1 MKLRCGNLEGWNK
14 FWIDEDRRKC
24 KFCGKGRNN
33 MEHYMEDYEKIKDWF
48 RGLGNSKESSKE
60 RWDRIWSEDLDKEK
74 GEVLV
79 KIWKTKDKIGK
90 EKIVRKQAGEREI
103 RD

>member
-1 MKLRCGNLEGWNK
+1 
-14 FWIDEDRRKC
+14 
-24 KFCGKGRNN
+24 
-33 MEHYMEDYEKIKDWF
+33 MEHYMEDCERIKDWF
-48 RGLGNSKESSKE
+48 RGLGNSSKE
-60 RWDRIWSEDLDKEK
+60 RWDRIWSEDLDEEK

-90 EKIVRKQAGEREI
+90 EEVVRKQAGEREI